1 MREGSQ
7 NTNAGDIIC
16 FCAHLFQLGKKRNN
30 NLTMSMN
37 SVTQNDCIP
46 RAHISTRHLVLSSS
60 PTPSFKTTL
69 QSLKSYACFHTGI
82 TDYNNIQQ
90 CVSASLTLQCSLSL
104 KCFEHT
110 NIQISLTTP
119 WAVRLSYPVP
129 TESKQIPVMRSW
141 VFK

>member
-1 MREGSQ
+1 MRARSQ
-7 NTNAGDIIC
+7 NTNEGDIVC
-16 FCAHLFQLGKKRNN
+16 FCAHLFQLGKKSNN

-37 SVTQNDCIP
+37 SITQNHCIP
-46 RAHISTRHLVLSSS
+46 CAHISTRYLVLSSS

-69 QSLKSYACFHTGI
+69 QFLKSFACFHTGI

-90 CVSASLTLQCSLSL
+90 CVSTSLTLQSSLSL
-104 KCFEHT
+104 KCFEHM

-141 VFK
+141 VFR